1 MKLKTVF
8 IAVLIMCISQ
18 TNAQTTEKNKE
29 PKASKIMR
37 IAYKKAK
44 KEDKNVLLMFSAS
57 WCGWCKRMDKNINNE
72 KVKAYFDKN
81 FVTTHLIV
89 KESKDK
95 KHLEN
100 IGAMDILKEHK
111 ADKGGIPFW
120 VIYNKKKNVVT
131 NSKDEKGNNL
141 GCPATVKEV
150 TEFIKKLKK
159 AAPMSIAEEA
169 AIKDVF
175 ILKK

>member
-1 MKLKTVF
+1 MKFKTLF
-8 IAVLIMCISQ
+8 IALLFIGFTQ
-18 TNAQTTEKNKE
+18 ANAQTAQKNKE
-29 PKASKIMR
+29 PKASKVMR
-37 IAYKKAK
+37 KAYKEAK

-57 WCGWCKRMDKNINNE
+57 WCGWCKRMDKNLKNE
-72 KVKAYFDKN
+72 KVKDYFDKN

-89 KESKDK
+89 MESKGK

-100 IGAMDILKEHK
+100 LGAMDILKEHK

-120 VIYNKKKNVVT
+120 IVYNKNRKVLT
-131 NSKDEKGNNL
+131 NSKDEKGSNL
-141 GCPATVKEV
+141 GCPASKKEV
-150 TEFIKKLKK
+150 AGFVAKLKK
-159 AAPMSIAEEA
+159 IAPMSLAEEA